1 MKPLK
6 LTLSAFGPYAGET
19 VIDFTQFGGQGLFLV
34 TGDTGAGK
42 TTIFDGIT
50 FALYG
55 ETSGGI
61 REASMLRSKYAK
73 PETPTYAEY
82 VFEYKDKVYTVKRS
96 PDYERP
102 KARGTGMTMQKGEA
116 LLTFSDGK
124 SPVTKLKE
132 VNQAITELLG
142 LDMKQFTQIAM
153 IAQGDFRKLLLA
165 DTEERSNIFR
175 KLFHTD
181 IYKVIQEKLKF
192 EAGSLDKAYKE
203 LLRSI
208 RQYTEQ
214 VRYPAQDTLGQ
225 QWELLEKNGFEG
237 NLEEGL
243 ELLGELLK
251 ADKKVLKDLNKQI
264 KENDIKLEDV
274 NQLLGKVHK
283 EADAKVKREQ
293 LQKEMGMLI
302 PQLTKAKEEAEN
314 AATEPE
320 QVQQLLLSI
329 QKEKENL
336 DRYTRL
342 ENLIKELED
351 AGAQIE
357 NLKKNSVSLDEKQK
371 GAGSILEEKQK
382 EYQTT
387 DKTEKEKAETDY
399 QKEKIDNLYTEIHKN
414 CGNLDFLHTKILEL
428 ERQSEE
434 EETLSEKLKKNLG
447 ELEQK
452 LISGENLEVKENNL
466 IQRMQHIRKM
476 KEQQIRCQNFAK
488 EAESK
493 RAAYLAAS
501 AKLAET
507 KDLLNK
513 MEQAFLDA
521 QAGVLAAKLREGSPC
536 PVCGSV
542 HHPKL
547 TQIPEKVPTEKQLK
561 QQKKL
566 AEMAEKEAS
575 AASVQAG
582 EAAGLLQHSQEELQ
596 ENYKNYAV
604 QYLDVEKEDVSV
616 TQQLLETQES
626 VVQIQIEE
634 IQEQKKAQQAILK
647 QKEEMTLQS
656 EEHEKEYQKLRI
668 SLEKRKSQQES
679 ISEQL
684 QSQLD
689 NQLLESM
696 YKEDRQKSDE
706 NLVLL
711 QQQIDKVEEN
721 HQQNCDNMLLLV
733 NRGKNAEKW
742 LKEQQNF
749 LNQKQEKLAGLL
761 EYRKLLETQ
770 ITKIQ
775 TDLTVFTDKINQNQQ
790 QIAAE
795 KSRYDQLLKQKETME
810 KELGERTKEE
820 ILSQIQ
826 SQTQKRQ
833 ELELHYKTITEKKD
847 ALEKRMTELN
857 SVITSLTEQ
866 LKESVNISSED
877 LEIQKESFQEQK
889 KILSSERDEVHARLE
904 INGDMYEK
912 VRRQQTE
919 LMKTETRWKWMK
931 SLSDT
936 ANGTIT
942 GKARI
947 MLETYIQMQYFDRIL
962 ARANI
967 RLMTMSGGQY
977 ELIRRKENKSRVG
990 KTGLELDVID
1000 HYNGSNRS
1008 VKSLSGGES
1017 FQASLS
1023 LALGLSDEIQSNS
1036 GGIQLD
1042 TMFVDEG
1049 FGSLDED
1056 SLDQAIRALKDLSQ
1070 GSRLV
1075 GIVSHVS
1082 ELKERIDKKI
1092 IVNKKRTE
1100 DGIGSAVTIEN

>member
-1 MKPLK
+1 M
-6 LTLSAFGPYAGET
+6 
-19 VIDFTQFGGQGLFLV
+19 
-34 TGDTGAGK
+34 
-42 TTIFDGIT
+42 
-50 FALYG
+50 
-55 ETSGGI
+55 
-61 REASMLRSKYAK
+61 
-73 PETPTYAEY
+73 
-82 VFEYKDKVYTVKRS
+82 
-96 PDYERP
+96 
-102 KARGTGMTMQKGEA
+102 
-116 LLTFSDGK
+116 
-124 SPVTKLKE
+124 
-132 VNQAITELLG
+132 
-142 LDMKQFTQIAM
+142 
-153 IAQGDFRKLLLA
+153 
-165 DTEERSNIFR
+165 
-175 KLFHTD
+175 
-181 IYKVIQEKLKF
+181 
-192 EAGSLDKAYKE
+192 
-203 LLRSI
+203 
-208 RQYTEQ
+208 
-214 VRYPAQDTLGQ
+214 
-225 QWELLEKNGFEG
+225 LEKNGFEG

-293 LQKEMGMLI
+293 LQKEMEMLI
-302 PQLTKAKEEAEN
+302 PQLAKAKEEAEN

-336 DRYTRL
+336 DRYTRSGKSD
-342 ENLIKELED
+342 KELED

-428 ERQSEE
+428 EKQSEE

-521 QAGVLAAKLREGSPC
+521 QAGVLAANLQEGIPC

-721 HQQNCDNMLLLV
+721 HQQ
-733 NRGKNAEKW
+733 
-742 LKEQQNF
+742 
-749 LNQKQEKLAGLL
+749 
-761 EYRKLLETQ
+761 
-770 ITKIQ
+770 I
-775 TDLTVFTDKINQNQQ
+775 
-790 QIAAE
+790 
-795 KSRYDQLLKQKETME
+795 
-810 KELGERTKEE
+810 
-820 ILSQIQ
+820 
-826 SQTQKRQ
+826 
-833 ELELHYKTITEKKD
+833 
-847 ALEKRMTELN
+847 
-857 SVITSLTEQ
+857 VIICCYL
-866 LKESVNISSED
+866 
-877 LEIQKESFQEQK
+877 
-889 KILSSERDEVHARLE
+889 
-904 INGDMYEK
+904 
-912 VRRQQTE
+912 
-919 LMKTETRWKWMK
+919 
-931 SLSDT
+931 
-936 ANGTIT
+936 
-942 GKARI
+942 
-947 MLETYIQMQYFDRIL
+947 
-962 ARANI
+962 
-967 RLMTMSGGQY
+967 
-977 ELIRRKENKSRVG
+977 
-990 KTGLELDVID
+990 
-1000 HYNGSNRS
+1000 
-1008 VKSLSGGES
+1008 
-1017 FQASLS
+1017 
-1023 LALGLSDEIQSNS
+1023 
-1036 GGIQLD
+1036 
-1042 TMFVDEG
+1042 
-1049 FGSLDED
+1049 
-1056 SLDQAIRALKDLSQ
+1056 
-1070 GSRLV
+1070 
-1075 GIVSHVS
+1075 
-1082 ELKERIDKKI
+1082 
-1092 IVNKKRTE
+1092 
-1100 DGIGSAVTIEN
+1100 